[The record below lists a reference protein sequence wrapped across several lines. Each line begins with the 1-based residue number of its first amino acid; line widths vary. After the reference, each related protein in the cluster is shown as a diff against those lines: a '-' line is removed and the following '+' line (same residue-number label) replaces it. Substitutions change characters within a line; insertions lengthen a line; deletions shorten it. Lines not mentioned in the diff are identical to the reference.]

1 MNQKLID
8 KGIWWEE
15 GVQII
20 DGCTPCSPGCDNCW
34 SAALT
39 NQFYNRIF
47 KTEPSKSLLRVKDKN
62 KWEFNGNLLLHPE
75 RLARFNTRKPK
86 VFAIWNDLY
95 HSDVPDS
102 FIIDVFANMFVRD
115 KNTYV
120 ILTKRPQRMADFLS
134 KYEPQNHIHNGCT
147 ICTQPEADEKIPVFL
162 QVPGKKFLC
171 LEPLLEEID
180 IDFALPQYDYRP
192 TYAYYRAAYPGMED
206 KPVLMKPGVDAV
218 IVGTETGPH
227 RRPAKLEW
235 IESIIDQCDAAGVPV
250 FVKALEINGKVSKD
264 MSQWPAKFRRR
275 ELPWA

>member
-1 MNQKLID
+1 VVKGIDMNQKLID

-15 GVQII
+15 GVELVS
-20 DGCTPCSPGCDNCW
+20 GCSPCSPGCDNCW
-34 SAALT
+34 SADMT
-39 NQFYNRIF
+39 
-47 KTEPSKSLLRVKDKN
+47 
-62 KWEFNGNLLLHPE
+62 H
-75 RLARFNTRKPK
+75 RFT
-86 VFAIWNDLY
+86 
-95 HSDVPDS
+95 HHC
-102 FIIDVFANMFVRD
+102 
-115 KNTYV
+115 
-120 ILTKRPQRMADFLS
+120 LS
-134 KYEPQNHIHNGCT
+134 NVWLGCT

-235 IESIIDQCDAAGVPV
+235 IESIIDQCDAAGVKV
-250 FVKALEINGKVSKD
+250 FVKALEIGGKVSKD
-264 MSQWPAKFRRR
+264 INDFPQKLRRR
-275 ELPWA
+275 ELPWL